1 MKGTI
6 KMTNA
11 LIISESEKGV
21 AFFSKMLKSV
31 PIHDIVIKRSCS
43 EARRLLLERQFDLVI
58 INAPLKDE
66 VGDSLAMQI
75 AMKSVSQVIITVDA
89 SVYEDIS
96 ASLEDYGVLTV
107 AKPINTNLFWSVLKI
122 AIATSNKLNTY
133 KNENQRLTKQIS
145 DIKTVDRA
153 KRILM
158 NNFSLSENDAHKHIE
173 KEAMNQRKSKVD
185 IALSILKTYEN

>member
-1 MKGTI
+1 MK
-6 KMTNA
+6 NA
-11 LIISESEKGV
+11 LIISDSQKGI
-21 AFFSKMLKSV
+21 AFFTKMLKSV
-31 PIHDIVIKRSCS
+31 PINDISIKNSCAD
-43 EARRLLLERQFDLVI
+43 ARRLLLERQFDLVI

-66 VGDSLAMQI
+66 QGDSLAMQI
-75 AMKSVSQVIITVDA
+75 AMKSISQVIIVVNA
-89 SVYEDIS
+89 SIYDDIS
-96 ASLEDYGVLTV
+96 SSLEDYGVLTV
-107 AKPINTNLFWSVLKI
+107 SKPINPPLFWSVLKI
-122 AIATSNKLNTY
+122 AIATNNKLSLY
-133 KNENQRLTKQIS
+133 QKENSKLTKQIS